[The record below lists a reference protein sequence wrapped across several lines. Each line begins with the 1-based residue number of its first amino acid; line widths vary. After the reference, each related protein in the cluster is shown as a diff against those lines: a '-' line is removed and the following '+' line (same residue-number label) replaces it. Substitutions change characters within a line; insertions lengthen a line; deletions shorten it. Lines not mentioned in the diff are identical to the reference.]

1 MSSEP
6 VRSFVP
12 VAPADRPRRT
22 RRTARVLLID
32 DRDQILLFA
41 DSDPGIPGSGWWIT
55 PGGGIDQGESDLDAA
70 VRELEEETGV
80 RISAEALVG
89 PILVRPV
96 VHGYSDVVIDQED
109 VFFACWVPAFEVTDA
124 GHTEEE
130 RLTMTAHRWW
140 TRTELAATTE
150 EVWPVGLVDLW
161 ADADRRRGAAPLP
174 PRVVTPVEESS
185 FPASPAHELYRA
197 IVDDVFTAYA
207 EGRLGDGLARLDA
220 VPDGLDD
227 WQAELAYHRACLLGA
242 SGAPDA
248 ALAALRASVTAGGWW
263 DPEVLRGEDDLSALH
278 GRSDFADLVATSA
291 SRWEEGQTLDRSGDV
306 VLEPAGARRGLLV
319 ALHGAD
325 EDASDAAAAW
335 GAARD
340 AGFAVLAV
348 RSSRRTSPSYRTWG
362 PDARSATD
370 LADALATHGVEPG
383 EHLVVAGFSAG
394 GRIALDWALRC
405 APVPVTGV
413 IAVAPAVATADL
425 PPVAPGPRLDPA
437 RILVGRE
444 DDLLEDVLAV
454 GECLTGA
461 GFRTEVLDG
470 VGHEVPADQVR
481 QSLSELAGRF

>member
-12 VAPADRPRRT
+12 VAPAERPRRT
-22 RRTARVLLID
+22 RRTARVLLVD
-32 DRDQILLFA
+32 DRDRILLFA

-55 PGGGIDQGESDLDAA
+55 PGGGIDPGESDLDAA

-80 RISAEALVG
+80 RISAEELVG

-140 TRTELAATTE
+140 SRAELAATTE

-161 ADADRRRGAAPLP
+161 ADADRRRGAAPSP
-174 PRVVTPVEESS
+174 PRVVTPAEESS
-185 FPASPAHELYRA
+185 VPATSARDLYRA

-207 EGRLGDGLARLDA
+207 GGRLDDGLARLDG

-248 ALAALRASVTAGGWW
+248 ALAALQASVAAGGWW

-291 SRWEEGQTLDRSGDV
+291 SRWEEGQTLDRSGDI
-306 VLEPAGARRGLLV
+306 VLEPAGARLGLLV

-325 EDASDAAAAW
+325 EDASDAATAW
-335 GAARD
+335 GAAREV
-340 AGFAVLAV
+340 GLAVLAV

-383 EHLVVAGFSAG
+383 ECLVVAGFSAG
-394 GRIALDWALRC
+394 ARIALDWALRRE
-405 APVPVTGV
+405 PVPVTGV
-413 IAVAPAVATADL
+413 IAVAPALTAADL
-425 PPVAPGPRLDPA
+425 PPVLPGPALEPA
-437 RILVGRE
+437 RILVGSA
-444 DDLLEDVLAV
+444 DDLLDDVLTV
-454 GECLTGA
+454 GESLSSA
-461 GFRTEVLDG
+461 GFRTEVLEG
-470 VGHEVPADQVR
+470 VGHAVPDAHVR
-481 QSLSELAGRF
+481 QSLSELPGPF